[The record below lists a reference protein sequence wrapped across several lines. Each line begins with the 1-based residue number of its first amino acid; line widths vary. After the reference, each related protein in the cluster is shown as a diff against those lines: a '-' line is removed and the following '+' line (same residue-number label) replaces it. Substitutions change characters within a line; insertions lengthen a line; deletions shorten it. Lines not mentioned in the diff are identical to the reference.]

1 MKRGISFQL
10 PNTDK
15 YDSCL
20 GDVLKPIDISTFS
33 WRVTP
38 VESYLVVNDELDINK
53 DLFETD
59 NEIMEG
65 ADLKKLLENNV
76 YYIIFADLQ
85 AYPKGKVSEIGTYE
99 EFVESEC
106 ELVLFVVDSYYT
118 VIYCKDKE
126 KLELLYKNAEVFGF
140 ENIQFI
146 TDENDTRTRITAW

>member
-10 PNTDK
+10 PIIDK

-20 GDVLKPIDISTFS
+20 GDVLKPIDISTFD
-33 WRVTP
+33 WRVSP
-38 VESYLVVNDELDINK
+38 VESYLVINDELDQ

-65 ADLKKLLENNV
+65 TNLKNLLENNM
-76 YYIIFADLQ
+76 YWIIFADLQ
-85 AYPKGKVSEIGTYE
+85 AYPKGKVSEIDTYE
-99 EFVESEC
+99 EFVKSEC

-126 KLELLYKNAEVFGF
+126 TLELLYKNAEDFGF
-140 ENIQFI
+140 KDIQFI
-146 TDENDTRTRITAW
+146 TDENDTRTIIRA

>member
-1 MKRGISFQL
+1 MS
-10 PNTDK
+10 
-15 YDSCL
+15 
-20 GDVLKPIDISTFS
+20 DVLKPIDISTFS

-38 VESYLVVNDELDINK
+38 VESYLVVNDELDIDK

-65 ADLKKLLENNV
+65 ADLKNLLENNV

-85 AYPKGKVSEIGTYE
+85 AYPKGKVSEIETYE

-106 ELVLFVVDSYYT
+106 ELVLFVVDSCYT

-126 KLELLYKNAEVFGF
+126 KLELLYKNAAVFGF

>member
-1 MKRGISFQL
+1 MS
-10 PNTDK
+10 
-15 YDSCL
+15 
-20 GDVLKPIDISTFS
+20 DVLKPIDISTFS

-38 VESYLVVNDELDINK
+38 VESYLVVNDELDIDK

-65 ADLKKLLENNV
+65 ADLKNLLENNV

-85 AYPKGKVSEIGTYE
+85 AYPKGKVSEIETYE

-106 ELVLFVVDSYYT
+106 ELVLFVVDSCYT

-126 KLELLYKNAEVFGF
+126 NSNYFIRTQQSSDLKIYNLLLMKM
-140 ENIQFI
+140 IQ
-146 TDENDTRTRITAW
+146 EQE

>member
-1 MKRGISFQL
+1 MKRGISFQI
-10 PNTDK
+10 PNK
-15 YDSCL
+15 FGSFL

-33 WRVTP
+33 WRVIP
-38 VESYLVVNDELDINK
+38 VESYLVVNNELDIDK

-59 NEIMEG
+59 TKIMEG

-76 YYIIFADLQ
+76 YCIISADLQ
-85 AYPKGKVSEIGTYE
+85 AYPKGKVSEIETYE

-106 ELVLFVVDSYYT
+106 ELVLFVVDSCYT